1 MTLIE
6 AKTALCNKLNIN
18 LSNVQAGS
26 DALFA
31 DADLTD
37 AVQEGVNL
45 SWDYRGWDFT
55 TDALK
60 MTYSPPASGGFYVD
74 YPNTFEDESI
84 SLLLVN
90 DIPWTEGKRNF
101 EDYQKYFGDNPNAT
115 DKFWTH
121 FQRKWFANKNA
132 LTNGDE
138 LAVFGKLRAP
148 TLAASGDLLP
158 FSPDM
163 DNNETSGN
171 RAVVELAY
179 ASILDSKKKND
190 QPGAE
195 AARKRAY
202 SWLDN
207 LWAPIAERRAKEQS
221 LNRPF
226 FDTPDFFSPGN
237 RSGIGPTTI
246 GNFP

>member
-1 MTLIE
+1 MTLSE
-6 AKTALCNKLNIN
+6 AQQALANKLNIN
-18 LSNVQAGS
+18 LSNVQAGT
-26 DALFA
+26 DALFTA
-31 DADLTD
+31 ADLLD
-37 AVQEGVNL
+37 AIQEGTNL
-45 SWDYRGWDFT
+45 AWDYRGWDFT
-55 TDALK
+55 TEALK
-60 MTYSPPASGGFYVD
+60 QTYTVPAGQFYTD

-84 SLLLVN
+84 FLLLVN
-90 DIPWTEGKRNF
+90 DAEWSKRNF
-101 EDYQKYFGDNPNAT
+101 TDYQKWLSDNPTAT
-115 DKFWTH
+115 DKIWAH

-132 LTNGDE
+132 LVNGDE

-148 TLAASGDLLP
+148 TLANPSDLLP
-158 FSPDM
+158 FSPDF

-179 ASILDSKKKND
+179 ASILDSDKKKN

-202 SWLDN
+202 TWLDN
-207 LWAPIAERRAKEQS
+207 IWAPIAERRAKEQS

-226 FDTPDFFSPGN
+226 FDTPDFFPPRN
-237 RSGIGPTTI
+237 RSGLGPTTI